1 MRKRLPWAVS
11 VVCALAAGEAAS
23 QTAHFKCPKP
33 NTVVQFADGTV
44 ATWQSAGSNY
54 CQVHTKQPNGSEQ
67 ISYWFAPTFGIRD
80 TSAGSYANQVKPW
93 TFWPLVVGKKFT
105 GQFSGAGNT
114 PGYQG
119 TWDDTAVVERFEKV
133 VMKAGT
139 FDAFMVTKKEQALS
153 HNYKSTSTAWY
164 APEPGVIVKYAFT
177 DNQGTNRSSEAIA
190 ITQ

>member
-1 MRKRLPWAVS
+1 MRISTTVGIYLVFLCP
-11 VVCALAAGEAAS
+11 AAMA
-23 QTAHFKCPKP
+23 QTAQFKCPKP
-33 NTVVQFADGTV
+33 NTVVEYADGGV

-54 CQVHTKQPNGSEQ
+54 CQIHTKQSNGSEQ
-67 ISYWFAPTFGIRD
+67 VSYWFAPTFGIRD
-80 TSAGSYANQVKPW
+80 SSAGSYASQVKPW
-93 TFWPLVVGKKFT
+93 TFWPLAVGKKFT

-133 VMKAGT
+133 VTKAGT
-139 FDAFMVTKKEQALS
+139 FDAFVVTKKEQALS

-164 APEPGVIVKYAFT
+164 APEPGVIVKYTFT
-177 DNQGTNRSSEAIA
+177 DNQGINRSSEAIA